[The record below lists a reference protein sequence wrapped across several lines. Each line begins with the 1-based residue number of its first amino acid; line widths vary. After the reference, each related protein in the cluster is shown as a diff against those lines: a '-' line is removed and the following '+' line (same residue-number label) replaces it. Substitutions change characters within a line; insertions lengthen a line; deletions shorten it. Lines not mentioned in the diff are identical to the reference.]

1 MSEVY
6 ISELG
11 DSQVIGWA
19 NRGGLKASA
28 DGEVGL
34 WNEAENA
41 LGALSSAQLRTG
53 TTSGNSLQ
61 LQARDV
67 DGASWTSFVTLTA
80 GNTPTC
86 AIDGT
91 VIGATTPAAATFTAI
106 NGKTPSAFGLSLWDA
121 ADAAAARNTLG
132 ASSGRW
138 PVSLGGTG
146 AATAADART
155 ALGVNTY
162 YMSLS
167 QTAGSA
173 INDGETRYLTEAIL
187 TTAEGYA
194 TRLYPMRAGTIT
206 RVLIQTSCQAL
217 NGSNETATVYMRKNA
232 TSDTTL
238 SSSVQFNAQ
247 RSPYDVTGLN
257 VAVASGD
264 FFTFKVV
271 FPTFATNPSGV
282 LMRVDME
289 ITY

>member
-91 VIGATTPAAATFTAI
+91 VIGATTPAAATFTTI

-121 ADAAAARNTLG
+121 VDAAAARNTLG

-138 PVSLGGTG
+138 PISLGGTG

-155 ALGVNTY
+155 ALGVNTF

-167 QTAGSA
+167 QTTGSA
-173 INDGETRYLTEAIL
+173 INDGDTLYLTEAIL
-187 TTAEGYA
+187 TIGQGYA